1 MLSNRKV
8 LRGFTPL
15 QIKPKIEKLKFLTG
29 FTLIEL
35 MVVVA
40 IFTIVIGA
48 AYVILDSSKVTWHVG
63 ETKIELQEDL
73 RLAIDDMV
81 FEIFE
86 ADPAGVVI
94 AGGGSSITLQTPV
107 DENASGSWEDTT
119 LDGTADFYLE
129 HTLDVSNDIVWGAYL
144 RREDRS
150 VDSVSLGFGNREG
163 RQLSFLLS
171 GNDLVRRVTSAG
183 AVLEDFI
190 MADDINALNFNMDI
204 NGNISVTVN
213 AQKIS
218 LSRQPVVYVVTTAI
232 SPRN

>member
-1 MLSNRKV
+1 MLFNRK
-8 LRGFTPL
+8 T
-15 QIKPKIEKLKFLTG
+15 LKG
-29 FTLIEL
+29 FTLIEI
-35 MVVVA
+35 MVVMT

-48 AYVILDSSKVTWHVG
+48 AYVILNSSRVAWHVG
-63 ETKIELQEDL
+63 DAKIELQEDL

-119 LDGTADFYLE
+119 LDGTVDFYLE
-129 HTLDVSNDIVWGAYL
+129 HTLDASNDIVWGAYL

-150 VDSVSLGFGNREG
+150 VASGVLSFGNREG

-190 MADDINALNFNMDI
+190 MADDINTLNFNLDA